1 LLEVRLI
8 WSYQQMLCV
17 VMETWNEVE
26 YPLSVIYTFFLWSQ
40 RGIFSVS
47 TAWLWYWKLCQ
58 CDVKHIMTLM
68 IKTIQSIFDIST
80 FINVIILYIKMTKP
94 PL

>member
-47 TAWLWYWKLCQ
+47 TAW
-58 CDVKHIMTLM
+58 
-68 IKTIQSIFDIST
+68 
-80 FINVIILYIKMTKP
+80 
-94 PL
+94 